1 MSELTRP
8 IRRLFARG
16 DGPAEAAHTVDPDDV
31 PEVAPAAT
39 ESAAVSAV
47 AADADPIAVDIPE
60 SDPLLAYL
68 QTAQGPVELARLE
81 LDSPAVTALRA
92 AGVALVVP
100 LVSQGELI
108 GTLNLGPRLS
118 EQEYSTDDRRLL
130 TTLAAQAAPAIRV
143 AQLVREQAAEAAER
157 EVLEQEMRVATLIQ
171 QQFLP
176 RELPNLPQWQ
186 IAAYY
191 GPARAVGG
199 DFYDF
204 IDMPDGRIGIAVG
217 DVTDKGVPAALV
229 MARTHSILR
238 AEASRSDSPGEI
250 LARTNALLVP
260 EMPARMFVTCL
271 FAILEPETG
280 RIVMANAGH
289 NLPYIRTDAG
299 VIELRATGMP
309 LGLMPDIRYEETEGV
324 IDPGSNVLLYS
335 DGLVEAH
342 DPGQAMYGFP
352 RLRQEMA
359 VDDAGSELL
368 DRLLDTLHQFTG
380 PDWEQEDD
388 ITLVTLRRSS
398 GVSDHSTTSIATSGT
413 TLITSFSVPGEE
425 GNERLAM
432 DRVAASIADLG
443 LPAARFERLKTA
455 VSEAT
460 MNAIEY
466 GSQGDPH
473 VPVDLSVE
481 TTPDA
486 IVVRITDRALSG
498 GIPTDPE
505 APDLERKLAGEQK
518 PRGWGLFLIKQM
530 VDSMDVTSD
539 GTTQTVTLT
548 MAREERIDG

>member
-1 MSELTRP
+1 MTNLARP
-8 IRRLFARG
+8 FWRRFGRSAAAEPGTDLAAPMPAAPA
-16 DGPAEAAHTVDPDDV
+16 GPASA
-31 PEVAPAAT
+31 
-39 ESAAVSAV
+39 ESIS
-47 AADADPIAVDIPE
+47 VDIPE

-68 QTAQGPVELARLE
+68 ATAPGPVDLARLE
-81 LDSPAVTALRA
+81 LASPAVTALRE

-118 EQEYSTDDRRLL
+118 EQDYSTDDRRLL

-143 AQLVREQAAEAAER
+143 AQLVREQANEAAER
-157 EVLEQEMRVATLIQ
+157 ERMEQEMRVATLIQ

-204 IDMPDGRIGIAVG
+204 IEMPGGRIGIAVG

-229 MARTHSILR
+229 MARTHSVLR
-238 AEASRSDSPGEI
+238 AEATRSDSPGEI
-250 LARTNALLVP
+250 LARANELLVP

-271 FAILEPETG
+271 FAILDPGTG
-280 RIVMANAGH
+280 HIVLANAGH
-289 NLPYIRTDAG
+289 NLPYVRTDDG

-309 LGLMPDIRYEETEGV
+309 LGLMAGIRYEETEGD
-324 IDPGSNVLLYS
+324 IAPGSNVLLYS

-342 DPGQAMYGFP
+342 DPGQQMFGFP
-352 RLRQEMA
+352 RLREAMTI
-359 VDDAGSELL
+359 DDAGSELL
-368 DRLLDTLHQFTG
+368 DRLLEDLHAFTG
-380 PDWEQEDD
+380 PDWDQEDD
-388 ITLVTLRRSS
+388 ITLVTLRRAS
-398 GVSDHSTTSIATSGT
+398 GVADHTGDAPTLTSA
-413 TLITSFSVPGEE
+413 FSIPGEE

-432 DRVAASIADLG
+432 DRVSAAVADLG
-443 LPAARFERLKTA
+443 ISPARLERLKTA

-466 GSQGDPH
+466 GSQGRADI
-473 VPVDLSVE
+473 PVDIEVEATPESV
-481 TTPDA
+481 
-486 IVVRITDRALSG
+486 IVRITDRALSG
-498 GIPTDPE
+498 
-505 APDLERKLAGEQK
+505 AVPDDAETPDIDLKLAGAQK
-518 PRGWGLFLIKQM
+518 PRGWGLFLIRNM

-539 GTTQTVTLT
+539 GSTQTVTLT
-548 MAREERIDG
+548 MARKEPTDG

>member
-1 MSELTRP
+1 MTALTRP
-8 IRRLFARG
+8 IRRLLGRPEASDG
-16 DGPAEAAHTVDPDDV
+16 DTP
-31 PEVAPAAT
+31 
-39 ESAAVSAV
+39 AV
-47 AADADPIAVDIPE
+47 AATPLQPVEATNGASIAVEIPA

-68 QTAQGPVELARLE
+68 QSATGPVDIARLE
-81 LDSPAVTALRA
+81 LDSPAVRA
-92 AGVALVVP
+92 MREAGVALVVP

-157 EVLEQEMRVATLIQ
+157 ERLEQEMRVATLIQ

-176 RELPNLPQWQ
+176 RELPDLPQWQ

-204 IDMPDGRIGIAVG
+204 IPMPDGRIGIAVG

-238 AEASRSDSPGEI
+238 AEASRSASPGEI
-250 LARTNALLVP
+250 LGRANALLVP

-280 RIVMANAGH
+280 RMVMANAGH
-289 NLPYIRTDAG
+289 NLPYVRTDDG
-299 VIELRATGMP
+299 VVELRATGMP

-324 IDPGSNVLLYS
+324 IAPGSSVLLYS

-342 DPGQAMYGFP
+342 DPTAAMFGFP
-352 RLRQEMA
+352 RLREAMA
-359 VDDAGSELL
+359 IDDTGSELL
-368 DRLLDTLHQFTG
+368 DRLLDDLHRFTG

-388 ITLVTLRRSS
+388 ITLVTLRRAS
-398 GVSDHSTTSIATSGT
+398 GVAEESGAAAPAGPT
-413 TLITSFSVPGEE
+413 IITAFSVPGEE

-432 DRVAASIADLG
+432 DRVAGAIADLG
-443 LPAARFERLKTA
+443 LPAARLERLKTA

-466 GSQGDPH
+466 GSQGQPD
-473 VPVDLSVE
+473 VPVDLVVE
-481 TTPDA
+481 TTA
-486 IVVRITDRALSG
+486 ESIVVRITDRALSG
-498 GIPTDPE
+498 AVPTDAE
-505 APDLERKLAGEQK
+505 SPDIERKLAGEQK
-518 PRGWGLFLIKQM
+518 PRGWGLFLIRNM
-530 VDSMDVTSD
+530 VDSMDVTGD
-539 GTTQTVTLT
+539 GSTQTVTLT
-548 MAREERIDG
+548 MARKERTDG

>member
-1 MSELTRP
+1 MTALTRP
-8 IRRLFARG
+8 IRRLLGREARV
-16 DGPAEAAHTVDPDDV
+16 DEPAPTLAEDPTA
-31 PEVAPAAT
+31 APAVLTT
-39 ESAAVSAV
+39 EPAVGT
-47 AADADPIAVDIPE
+47 ITVDIPE

-68 QTAQGPVELARLE
+68 QTAPGPVELARLE
-81 LDSPAVTALRA
+81 LDSPAVTALRE

-118 EQEYSTDDRRLL
+118 EQDYSTDDRRLL

-143 AQLVREQAAEAAER
+143 AQLVREQAHEAADRER
-157 EVLEQEMRVATLIQ
+157 LEQEMRVATLIQ

-176 RELPNLPQWQ
+176 RELPKLPQWQ

-204 IDMPDGRIGIAVG
+204 IEMRDGRIGIAVG

-250 LARTNALLVP
+250 LARANALLEP

-309 LGLMPDIRYEETEGV
+309 LGLMPGIRYEETEGV
-324 IDPGSNVLLYS
+324 IAPGSNVLLYS

-342 DPGQAMYGFP
+342 DPNQEMYGFP
-352 RLRQEMA
+352 RLREEMA

-368 DRLLDTLHQFTG
+368 DRLLDTLHRFTG
-380 PDWEQEDD
+380 ADWEQEDD

-398 GVSDHSTTSIATSGT
+398 GVADETGGEPA
-413 TLITSFSVPGEE
+413 LPMVITAFTVPGED

-432 DRVAASIADLG
+432 DRVAAAIADLG
-443 LPAARFERLKTA
+443 LPAARLERLKTA
-455 VSEAT
+455 VSEAV

-466 GSQGDPH
+466 GSHGRAEN
-473 VPVDLSVE
+473 PVEIVVE
-481 TTPDA
+481 TTADA

-498 GIPTDPE
+498 VVPDDAE
-505 APDLERKLAGEQK
+505 APDIERKLAGEQK
-518 PRGWGLFLIKQM
+518 PRGWGLFLIKNM

-539 GTTQTVTLT
+539 GETQTVTLT
-548 MAREERIDG
+548 MAREERTDG

>member
-1 MSELTRP
+1 MTALIRP
-8 IRRLFARG
+8 IRRLLGQSA
-16 DGPAEAAHTVDPDDV
+16 PAIEP
-31 PEVAPAAT
+31 APAARPA
-39 ESAAVSAV
+39 E
-47 AADADPIAVDIPE
+47 PIAEPSPTVDATTTSVGVDIAE

-68 QTAQGPVELARLE
+68 QSAPGPVDLARLE
-81 LDSPAVTALRA
+81 LESPAVTALRE
-92 AGVALVVP
+92 AGVALIVP

-118 EQEYSTDDRRLL
+118 EQDYSTDDRRLL

-143 AQLVREQAAEAAER
+143 AQLVREQAHEAAER
-157 EVLEQEMRVATLIQ
+157 ERMEQEMRVATLIQ

-176 RELPNLPQWQ
+176 RELPSLPQWQ

-204 IDMPDGRIGIAVG
+204 IEMPGGRLGIAVG

-250 LARTNALLVP
+250 LARANALLEP

-289 NLPYIRTDAG
+289 NLPYIRTDDG

-324 IDPGSNVLLYS
+324 IAPGSNVLLYS

-342 DPGQAMYGFP
+342 DVDQQMYGFP
-352 RLRQEMA
+352 RLREAMT

-368 DRLLDTLHQFTG
+368 DRLLETLHDFTG
-380 PDWEQEDD
+380 ADWEQEDD
-388 ITLVTLRRSS
+388 ITLVTLRRAS
-398 GVSDHSTTSIATSGT
+398 GVSDQSGEAPTMTSA
-413 TLITSFSVPGEE
+413 FSIPGEE

-432 DRVAASIADLG
+432 DRVAAAVADLG
-443 LPAARFERLKTA
+443 ISPARLERLKTA

-466 GSQGDPH
+466 GSQGRAD
-473 VPVDLSVE
+473 VPVDIEVE
-481 TTPDA
+481 ATPDA
-486 IVVRITDRALSG
+486 VIVRITDRALSG
-498 GIPTDPE
+498 VV
-505 APDLERKLAGEQK
+505 PDDAETPDIDLKLAGAQK
-518 PRGWGLFLIKQM
+518 ARGWGLFLIQNM
-530 VDSMDVTSD
+530 VDSMDVTTD
-539 GTTQTVTLT
+539 GSTQTVTLA
-548 MAREERIDG
+548 MARKEPTDG

>member
-1 MSELTRP
+1 
-8 IRRLFARG
+8 
-16 DGPAEAAHTVDPDDV
+16 
-31 PEVAPAAT
+31 
-39 ESAAVSAV
+39 
-47 AADADPIAVDIPE
+47 
-60 SDPLLAYL
+60 
-68 QTAQGPVELARLE
+68 
-81 LDSPAVTALRA
+81 
-92 AGVALVVP
+92 
-100 LVSQGELI
+100 
-108 GTLNLGPRLS
+108 
-118 EQEYSTDDRRLL
+118 L

-143 AQLVREQAAEAAER
+143 AQLVREQAHEAAER
-157 EVLEQEMRVATLIQ
+157 ERLEQEMRVATLIQ

-176 RELPNLPQWQ
+176 RELPKLPQWQ

-204 IDMPDGRIGIAVG
+204 IEMPGGRIGIAVG

-238 AEASRSDSPGEI
+238 AEAGRSDSPGEI
-250 LARTNALLVP
+250 LARANALLEP

-271 FAILEPETG
+271 FAILDPETG

-289 NLPYIRTDAG
+289 NLPYIRTDDG
-299 VIELRATGMP
+299 VVELRATGMP
-309 LGLMPDIRYEETEGV
+309 LGLMPGIRYEEVEGV
-324 IDPGSNVLLYS
+324 IAPGSNVLLYS

-342 DPGQAMYGFP
+342 DPDQVMYGFP

-368 DRLLDTLHQFTG
+368 DRLLDTLHRFTG

-388 ITLVTLRRSS
+388 ITLVTLRRAS
-398 GVSDHSTTSIATSGT
+398 GVSETVTAPEASPRV
-413 TLITSFSVPGEE
+413 ITAFSVPGEE

-432 DRVAASIADLG
+432 DRVAAAIADLG
-443 LPAARFERLKTA
+443 LPSPRLERLKTA

-466 GSQGDPH
+466 GSQGNPD
-473 VPVDLSVE
+473 VPVDVVVE
-481 TTPDA
+481 TTAEA

-498 GIPTDPE
+498 AVPE
-505 APDLERKLAGEQK
+505 HAEVPDIERKLAGEQK
-518 PRGWGLFLIKQM
+518 PRGWGLFLIRNM

-539 GTTQTVTLT
+539 GSTQTVTLT
-548 MAREERIDG
+548 MAREEPADG

>member
-8 IRRLFARG
+8 IRRLLGRGGDVRDTARPMSDAVVDPEASDAAG
-16 DGPAEAAHTVDPDDV
+16 VGPAAAT
-31 PEVAPAAT
+31 APAT
-39 ESAAVSAV
+39 
-47 AADADPIAVDIPE
+47 DMINVDIPE

-68 QTAQGPVELARLE
+68 QTAPGPVDLSRLE
-81 LDSPAVTALRA
+81 LDTPAVDAMRA
-92 AGVALVVP
+92 AGVALIVP

-118 EQEYSTDDRRLL
+118 EQDYSTDDRRLL

-143 AQLVREQAAEAAER
+143 AQLVREQAHEAAER
-157 EVLEQEMRVATLIQ
+157 ERLEQEMRVATLIQ

-176 RELPNLPQWQ
+176 RELPKLAQWQ

-204 IDMPDGRIGIAVG
+204 IEMSDGRIGIAVG

-229 MARTHSILR
+229 MARTHSVLR
-238 AEASRSDSPGEI
+238 AEASRSDSPGVI
-250 LARTNALLVP
+250 LERANELLCP

-289 NLPYIRTDAG
+289 NLPYIRTDEG

-309 LGLMPDIRYEETEGV
+309 LGLMPGIHYEETEG
-324 IDPGSNVLLYS
+324 IIAPGNNVLLYS

-342 DPGQAMYGFP
+342 DPSQAMYGFP
-352 RLRQEMA
+352 RLRDEMA

-368 DRLLDTLHQFTG
+368 DRLLDTLHLFTG

-388 ITLVTLRRSS
+388 ITLVTLHRSA
-398 GVSDHSTTSIATSGT
+398 GVAEDTGGAAADPAIVTA
-413 TLITSFSVPGEE
+413 FSVPGEE

-432 DRVAASIADLG
+432 DRVAAAIADLG
-443 LPAARFERLKTA
+443 LSPARFERFKTA
-455 VSEAT
+455 VSETA

-466 GSQGDPH
+466 GSQGQAE
-473 VPVDLSVE
+473 VPVDIEVE
-481 TTPDA
+481 TTA
-486 IVVRITDRALSG
+486 QSVIVRVTDRALSG
-498 GIPTDPE
+498 GVPTEPE
-505 APDLERKLAGEQK
+505 APDIEAKLAGEQK
-518 PRGWGLFLIKQM
+518 PRGWGLFLIKNM
-530 VDSMDVTSD
+530 VDSMDVTTD

-548 MAREERIDG
+548 MAREEQHDG

>member
-1 MSELTRP
+1 MTALTRP
-8 IRRLFARG
+8 IRRLLGRG
-16 DGPAEAAHTVDPDDV
+16 DQAIDAAPTVVEDPT
-31 PEVAPAAT
+31 P
-39 ESAAVSAV
+39 AV
-47 AADADPIAVDIPE
+47 AETTAGPTADPTVASIAVDIPE

-68 QTAQGPVELARLE
+68 QTAPGPVELARLE
-81 LDSPAVTALRA
+81 LDSPAVTALRE

-130 TTLAAQAAPAIRV
+130 STLAAQAAPAIRV
-143 AQLVREQAAEAAER
+143 AQLVREQAHEAAER
-157 EVLEQEMRVATLIQ
+157 ERLEQEMRVATLIQ

-176 RELPNLPQWQ
+176 RQLPNLPQWQ

-204 IDMPDGRIGIAVG
+204 IEMPGGRIGIAVG

-229 MARTHSILR
+229 MARTHSVLR
-238 AEASRSDSPGEI
+238 AEASRSDSPGVI
-250 LARTNALLVP
+250 LARANELLVP

-309 LGLMPDIRYEETEGV
+309 LGLMPGIRYEETEGV

-342 DPGQAMYGFP
+342 DPKQEMYGFP
-352 RLRQEMA
+352 RLREELA

-368 DRLLDTLHQFTG
+368 DRLLDTLHRFTG

-388 ITLVTLRRSS
+388 ITLVTLRRAS
-398 GVSDHSTTSIATSGT
+398 GVAEEAGEEPALP
-413 TLITSFSVPGEE
+413 TLITAFSVPGEE

-432 DRVAASIADLG
+432 DRVAAAITDLG
-443 LPAARFERLKTA
+443 LPPARLERLKTA
-455 VSEAT
+455 VSEAA

-466 GSQGDPH
+466 GSQGRPELA
-473 VPVDLSVE
+473 VEISVE
-481 TTPDA
+481 TTADA

-498 GIPTDPE
+498 TVPDDAESPDIE
-505 APDLERKLAGEQK
+505 AKLAGEQK
-518 PRGWGLFLIKQM
+518 PRGWGLFLIKNM

-548 MAREERIDG
+548 MAREERSDG

>member
-1 MSELTRP
+1 MTELTRP
-8 IRRLFARG
+8 LRRLLGRG
-16 DGPAEAAHTVDPDDV
+16 GETAKDAEASADD
-31 PEVAPAAT
+31 
-39 ESAAVSAV
+39 AAVG
-47 AADADPIAVDIPE
+47 DPIALLGDRGVDAAITVDIPE

-68 QTAQGPVELARLE
+68 ASAPGPVDIARLE
-81 LDSPAVTALRA
+81 LDSPAVTALRE

-118 EQEYSTDDRRLL
+118 EQEYSSDDRRLL

-143 AQLVREQAAEAAER
+143 AQLVREQAHEAAER
-157 EVLEQEMRVATLIQ
+157 ERLEQEMRVATLIQ

-204 IDMPDGRIGIAVG
+204 IEMPGGRLGIAVG

-238 AEASRSDSPGEI
+238 AEAGRSDSPGEI
-250 LARTNALLVP
+250 LARANALLEP

-271 FAILEPETG
+271 FAILEPTTG

-289 NLPYIRTDAG
+289 NLPYIRTDDG

-309 LGLMPDIRYEETEGV
+309 LGLMPDIQYEETEGV
-324 IDPGSNVLLYS
+324 IAPGSNVLLYS

-342 DPGQAMYGFP
+342 DPNQEMYGFP
-352 RLRQEMA
+352 RLREAMTI
-359 VDDAGSELL
+359 DDAGSELL

-380 PDWEQEDD
+380 ADWEQEDD
-388 ITLVTLRRSS
+388 ITLVTLRRAS
-398 GVSDHSTTSIATSGT
+398 GVSDEGDDAATLTTAFSI
-413 TLITSFSVPGEE
+413 PGEE

-432 DRVAASIADLG
+432 ERVAAAVADLG
-443 LPAARFERLKTA
+443 LSPARLERLKTA

-466 GSQGDPH
+466 GSQGRAD
-473 VPVDLSVE
+473 VPVEIEVE
-481 TTPDA
+481 ATPENV
-486 IVVRITDRALSG
+486 IVRVTDRALSG
-498 GIPTDPE
+498 KV
-505 APDLERKLAGEQK
+505 PDQAETPDIDLKLAGAQK
-518 PRGWGLFLIKQM
+518 PRGWGLFLIKSM
-530 VDSMDVTSD
+530 VDSMDVTGD
-539 GTTQTVTLT
+539 GSSQTVTLT
-548 MAREERIDG
+548 MAREERTDG

>member
-1 MSELTRP
+1 MSEVTRP
-8 IRRLFARG
+8 IRRLLGRG
-16 DGPAEAAHTVDPDDV
+16 DRVVDMPPPPAEQ
-31 PEVAPAAT
+31 
-39 ESAAVSAV
+39 
-47 AADADPIAVDIPE
+47 AADADVQLAGVGEPASDTGPVANSITVDIPE

-68 QTAQGPVELARLE
+68 QAAPGPVDLSRLE
-81 LDSPAVTALRA
+81 LDTPAVRNMRD
-92 AGVALVVP
+92 AGVALIVP

-118 EQEYSTDDRRLL
+118 EQDYSTDDRRLL

-157 EVLEQEMRVATLIQ
+157 QRLEQEMRVATLIQ

-176 RELPNLPQWQ
+176 RELPKLPQWQ

-204 IDMPDGRIGIAVG
+204 IEMPDGRIGIAVG

-229 MARTHSILR
+229 MARTHSVLR
-238 AEASRSDSPGEI
+238 AEASRSDSPGVI
-250 LARTNALLVP
+250 LERANELLCP

-289 NLPYIRTDAG
+289 NLPYIRTDEG

-309 LGLMPDIRYEETEGV
+309 LGLMPAIHYEETEG
-324 IDPGSNVLLYS
+324 IIAPGNNVLLYS

-342 DPGQAMYGFP
+342 DPSQAMYGFP
-352 RLRQEMA
+352 RLRDEMA

-368 DRLLDTLHQFTG
+368 DRLLDTLHAFTG
-380 PDWEQEDD
+380 ADWEQEDD
-388 ITLVTLRRSS
+388 ITLVTLHRAT
-398 GVSDHSTTSIATSGT
+398 GVAEDPDGDAVGPTAITEFSI
-413 TLITSFSVPGEE
+413 PGEE

-432 DRVAASIADLG
+432 DRVAAAVADLG
-443 LPAARFERLKTA
+443 LSPARLERFKTA
-455 VSEAT
+455 VSETA

-466 GSQGDPH
+466 GSQGRAEI
-473 VPVDLSVE
+473 PVDIVVE
-481 TTPDA
+481 TTADSI
-486 IVVRITDRALSG
+486 IVRVTDRALSG
-498 GIPTDPE
+498 GVPTEPE
-505 APDLERKLAGEQK
+505 APNIEAKLAGDQK
-518 PRGWGLFLIKQM
+518 PRGWGLFLIKNM
-530 VDSMDVTSD
+530 VDSMDVTTD
-539 GTTQTVTLT
+539 GTTQTVALT
-548 MAREERIDG
+548 MAREEHDDG

>member
-1 MSELTRP
+1 MTALTRP
-8 IRRLFARG
+8 IRRLLGRG
-16 DGPAEAAHTVDPDDV
+16 TPALDALPATTR
-31 PEVAPAAT
+31 PAAPVT
-39 ESAAVSAV
+39 EPEMATP
-47 AADADPIAVDIPE
+47 DPATSSVGLDIAE

-68 QTAQGPVELARLE
+68 QSAPGPVDLARLE
-81 LDSPAVTALRA
+81 LESPAVDALRA
-92 AGVALVVP
+92 AGVALIVP

-118 EQEYSTDDRRLL
+118 EQDYSTDDRRLL

-143 AQLVREQAAEAAER
+143 AQLVREQANEAAER
-157 EVLEQEMRVATLIQ
+157 ERMEQEMRVATLIQ

-204 IDMPDGRIGIAVG
+204 IEMPGGRIGIAVG

-238 AEASRSDSPGEI
+238 AEASRSESPGAI
-250 LARTNALLVP
+250 LARANELLVP

-271 FAILEPETG
+271 FAILDPETG
-280 RIVMANAGH
+280 HIVLANAGH
-289 NLPYIRTDAG
+289 NLPYIRTDEG
-299 VIELRATGMP
+299 VVELRATGMP
-309 LGLMPDIRYEETEGV
+309 LGLMPDIKYDETEGV
-324 IDPGSNVLLYS
+324 IGPGSNVLLYS

-342 DPGQAMYGFP
+342 DTTQQMFGFP
-352 RLRQEMA
+352 RLREAMT

-368 DRLLDTLHQFTG
+368 DRLLEDLHTFTG

-388 ITLVTLRRSS
+388 ITLVTLRRAS
-398 GVSDHSTTSIATSGT
+398 GVSQRATEAPTLTTGFSI
-413 TLITSFSVPGEE
+413 PGEE

-432 DRVAASIADLG
+432 DRVAAAVADLG
-443 LPAARFERLKTA
+443 LAPARLERLKTA

-466 GSQGDPH
+466 GSQGRAD
-473 VPVDLSVE
+473 VPVDVE
-481 TTPDA
+481 VEATPDA
-486 IVVRITDRALSG
+486 VVVRITDRALSG
-498 GIPTDPE
+498 
-505 APDLERKLAGEQK
+505 AVPDDAETPDIDLKLAGAQK
-518 PRGWGLFLIKQM
+518 ARGWGLFLIKNM
-530 VDSMDVTSD
+530 VDSMDVTTD
-539 GTTQTVTLT
+539 GSTQTVTLT
-548 MAREERIDG
+548 MARKEPSDG

>member
-1 MSELTRP
+1 MTALTRP
-8 IRRLFARG
+8 IRRLLGRGTPAVDASAAAR
-16 DGPAEAAHTVDPDDV
+16 PADPVVESPTDV
-31 PEVAPAAT
+31 PTTCA
-39 ESAAVSAV
+39 SGI
-47 AADADPIAVDIPE
+47 DIAE

-68 QTAQGPVELARLE
+68 QSAPGPVDVSRLE
-81 LDSPAVTALRA
+81 LDSPAIQALRD
-92 AGVALVVP
+92 AGVALIVP

-118 EQEYSTDDRRLL
+118 EQDYSTDDRRLL

-143 AQLVREQAAEAAER
+143 AQLVREQAYEAAER
-157 EVLEQEMRVATLIQ
+157 ERMEQEMRVATLIQ

-176 RELPNLPQWQ
+176 RELPSLPQWQ

-204 IDMPDGRIGIAVG
+204 IEMPGGRLGIAVG

-250 LARTNALLVP
+250 LARANALLEP

-289 NLPYIRTDAG
+289 NLPYIRTDDG

-309 LGLMPDIRYEETEGV
+309 LGLMPGIRYEETQGV
-324 IDPGSNVLLYS
+324 IAPGSNVLLYS

-342 DPGQAMYGFP
+342 DRNQQMYGFP
-352 RLRQEMA
+352 RLREAMT

-368 DRLLDTLHQFTG
+368 DRLLETLHQFTG
-380 PDWEQEDD
+380 ADWEQEDD
-388 ITLVTLRRSS
+388 ITLVTLRRAS
-398 GVSDHSTTSIATSGT
+398 GVADETREAPTMTSA
-413 TLITSFSVPGEE
+413 FSIPGEE

-432 DRVAASIADLG
+432 DRVAAAVADLG
-443 LPAARFERLKTA
+443 ISPARLERLKTA

-466 GSQGDPH
+466 GSQGRAE
-473 VPVDLSVE
+473 VPVDLEVE
-481 TTPDA
+481 ATPDA
-486 IVVRITDRALSG
+486 VIVRITDRALSG
-498 GIPTDPE
+498 VVPSDAET
-505 APDLERKLAGEQK
+505 PDIDLKLAGAQK
-518 PRGWGLFLIKQM
+518 ARGWGLFLIENM
-530 VDSMDVTSD
+530 VDSMDVTTD

-548 MAREERIDG
+548 MARKEPTDG

>member
-1 MSELTRP
+1 MTALTRP
-8 IRRLFARG
+8 ILRLLGRREPGEPRVPPL
-16 DGPAEAAHTVDPDDV
+16 AAKQLD
-31 PEVAPAAT
+31 PAAPT
-39 ESAAVSAV
+39 VETLSSTV
-47 AADADPIAVDIPE
+47 AIDIAE

-68 QTAQGPVELARLE
+68 QSAPGPVDMARLE
-81 LDSPAVTALRA
+81 LDSPAVTALRE

-118 EQEYSTDDRRLL
+118 EQDYSTDDRRLL

-143 AQLVREQAAEAAER
+143 AQLVREQAHEAAER
-157 EVLEQEMRVATLIQ
+157 ERLEQEMRVATLIQ

-204 IDMPDGRIGIAVG
+204 IEMPGGRIGIAVG

-250 LARTNALLVP
+250 LARANELLVP

-271 FAILEPETG
+271 FAILDPRTG
-280 RIVMANAGH
+280 RMVLANAGH
-289 NLPYIRTDAG
+289 NLPYVRTDDG
-299 VIELRATGMP
+299 VVELRATGMP
-309 LGLMPDIRYEETEGV
+309 LGLMADIKYDETEGV
-324 IDPGSNVLLYS
+324 IAPGSNVLLYS

-342 DPGQAMYGFP
+342 DPAQEMFGFP
-352 RLRQEMA
+352 RLRQAMTI
-359 VDDAGSELL
+359 DDAGSDLL
-368 DRLLDTLHQFTG
+368 DRLLEDLRAFTG
-380 PDWEQEDD
+380 ADWEQEDD
-388 ITLVTLRRSS
+388 ITLVTLRRAS
-398 GVSDHSTTSIATSGT
+398 GVSDQTSDAPTITTGFSI
-413 TLITSFSVPGEE
+413 PGEE

-432 DRVAASIADLG
+432 DRVAAAIADLG
-443 LPAARFERLKTA
+443 IAPARLERLKTA

-466 GSQGDPH
+466 GSQGRAD
-473 VPVDLSVE
+473 VPVDVE
-481 TTPDA
+481 VEATPDA
-486 IVVRITDRALSG
+486 VIVRITDRALSG
-498 GIPTDPE
+498 AVPADAE
-505 APDLERKLAGEQK
+505 KPDIDLKLAGAQK
-518 PRGWGLFLIKQM
+518 PRGWGLFLIKNM
-530 VDSMDVTSD
+530 VDSMDVTGD
-539 GTTQTVTLT
+539 GSTQTVTLT
-548 MAREERIDG
+548 MARKEPTDG

>member
-1 MSELTRP
+1 MTELTRP
-8 IRRLFARG
+8 IRRILGRKSDRPDAPPAV
-16 DGPAEAAHTVDPDDV
+16 PAEPTTLTTPATDSP
-31 PEVAPAAT
+31 VA
-39 ESAAVSAV
+39 
-47 AADADPIAVDIPE
+47 IDIPE

-68 QTAQGPVELARLE
+68 QTAPGPVDLARLE
-81 LDSPAVTALRA
+81 LDSPAVRDLRA
-92 AGVALVVP
+92 AGIALVVP

-118 EQEYSTDDRRLL
+118 EQDYSTDDRRLL

-143 AQLVREQAAEAAER
+143 AQLVREQAHEAAER
-157 EVLEQEMRVATLIQ
+157 ERLEQEMRVATLIQ

-204 IDMPDGRIGIAVG
+204 IEMSDGRIGIAVG

-229 MARTHSILR
+229 MARTHSVLR
-238 AEASRSDSPGEI
+238 AEASRSDSPGAI
-250 LARTNALLVP
+250 LARANELLVP

-271 FAILEPETG
+271 FAILEPATG

-289 NLPYIRTDAG
+289 NLPYIRTDDG
-299 VIELRATGMP
+299 VVELRATGMP
-309 LGLMPDIRYEETEGV
+309 LGLMPDIVYEETEGV
-324 IDPGSNVLLYS
+324 IAPGSNVLLYS

-342 DPGQAMYGFP
+342 DPAAEMFGFP
-352 RLRQEMA
+352 RLRQAMTI
-359 VDDAGSELL
+359 DDAGSELL
-368 DRLLDTLHQFTG
+368 DRLLDDLHRFTG

-388 ITLVTLRRSS
+388 ITLVTLRRAT
-398 GVSDHSTTSIATSGT
+398 GVADEPAGDGPAGPALTMAFSI
-413 TLITSFSVPGEE
+413 PGEE

-443 LPAARFERLKTA
+443 LPRARLERLKTA

-466 GSQGDPH
+466 GSQGRPE
-473 VPVDLSVE
+473 VPVDIEVE
-481 TTPDA
+481 TTADA
-486 IVVRITDRALSG
+486 IVVRI
-498 GIPTDPE
+498 
-505 APDLERKLAGEQK
+505 
-518 PRGWGLFLIKQM
+518 
-530 VDSMDVTSD
+530 
-539 GTTQTVTLT
+539 
-548 MAREERIDG
+548 